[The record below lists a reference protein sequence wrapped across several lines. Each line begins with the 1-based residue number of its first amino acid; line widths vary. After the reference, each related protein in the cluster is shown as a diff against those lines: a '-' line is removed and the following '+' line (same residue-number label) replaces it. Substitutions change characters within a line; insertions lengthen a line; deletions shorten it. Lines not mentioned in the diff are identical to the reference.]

1 MDTIA
6 SEDFQF
12 FETLLDAAEDA
23 HPGSKAF
30 YNKIIEAGILHA
42 QKQRDYGRSD
52 DPFSNVRASE
62 DFGVPGWVGC
72 MIRANDKIRR
82 LQTYAKTGTLANE
95 GVKDSFLDLA
105 VYSLIGLVLF
115 EEETKRQESLSR

>member
-1 MDTIA
+1 VA

-12 FETLLDAAEDA
+12 FEALLDAADEA

-30 YNKIIEAGILHA
+30 YNKIIEAGLLHS
-42 QKQRDYGRSD
+42 QKQKDYGRSD

-115 EEETKRQESLSR
+115 EEETKRQDSLS